1 MLIKNSSRRGPP
13 SGPVSAGVA
22 KRVQAS
28 ACSNLLLAGLLA
40 VMGLWSAPPVL
51 ASDSGTGTSAASG
64 TEAGTLQ
71 EVVVTAQKREQN
83 IQNVGIAMTAL
94 GPDQLSSLVN
104 QNFAALANLV
114 PSLQVQEY
122 SPVSTILNIRGV
134 ATADFNF
141 NQEAAIA
148 FYNDEVYISN
158 PGAIDGQ
165 LFDVKQEQ
173 ILRGPQ
179 GTLFG
184 RNATGGAVEITAEKP
199 TPDFEGDVSLTSGSY
214 GQFSS
219 EGFISG
225 PLSESVRGRL
235 AFSTDDNSGYMRD
248 YSLGRNEMSEK
259 QYAGRGI
266 IDADVGSDGKLEIE
280 LEGIRNPNQL
290 TNGTTNG
297 PSAPSPNAPYLGVA
311 TGPVPDPFANNG
323 DFVGLLNRSY
333 YLALV
338 RYDQGLKDG
347 ATLTSLSSFQRMHV
361 DYSEDY
367 DSTPDQ
373 NNLAAVTKENFYQWS
388 QELHLAGK
396 TDRLNWIVG
405 IYGLGIHVDM
415 PQYTFYYGTTLFGF
429 PPSQTPF
436 QQDTKSVAVFGQ
448 TEYKFSPLF
457 TGIVGLRGTTDW
469 KSFYL
474 NYTGVDQAYAPLT
487 TVFDSATA
495 PGVADRRFANY
506 SGKIE
511 LDAHP
516 RQGALLYLS
525 VNRGIKGGGFTIPV
539 AFPVNAAG
547 DPHYSAL
554 TFDQEVLIDYEGGFK
569 LSTRHNKMA
578 FDGSVFHYDYK
589 NYQAFTYVSG
599 AVLIENLP
607 ADITGAELEVKA
619 RPLSPLEVSVFG
631 TSLARAVV
639 HGVDVNGSVT
649 DTRML
654 RTPKWSVGGSVN
666 YTLGLGPVGSLQL
679 ETDWKYDSAQY
690 EDTFNAPANLDPSRV
705 VGNARLTFR
714 PPSSRW
720 DATFF
725 VNNVTNRIYRIY
737 AVDDSTLGFE
747 QANYAPPRWFGGTL
761 TYHF

>member
-1 MLIKNSSRRGPP
+1 MLVKNSSRQGLLRGPV
-13 SGPVSAGVA
+13 PVGVA
-22 KRVQAS
+22 KRLIAS
-28 ACSNLLLAGLLA
+28 VCNSLPLAGLCA
-40 VMGLWSAPPVL
+40 VTALWSAPPVL
-51 ASDSGTGTSAASG
+51 AADSGSGTNTASG
-64 TEAGTLQ
+64 IDSGTLQ
-71 EVVVTAQKREQN
+71 EVVVTAQKRAQN

-94 GPDQLSSLVN
+94 GSDQLSSLVN

-184 RNATGGAVEITAEKP
+184 RNATGGAVEITADKP
-199 TPDFEGDVSLTSGSY
+199 TPDFEGGVSLTSGSY

-219 EGFISG
+219 DGFISG
-225 PLSESVRGRL
+225 PLSGSVRGRL
-235 AFSTDDNSGYMRD
+235 AFSTDNNSGYMRD
-248 YSLGRNEMSEK
+248 YHLGRNEMSEK
-259 QYAGRGI
+259 QYAGRGVL
-266 IDADVGSDGKLEIE
+266 DVDVGSDGKLEIE

-297 PSAPSPNAPYLGVA
+297 PSAPSLSAPYLGVA
-311 TGPVPDPFANNG
+311 TGRVPDPFANNG
-323 DFVGLLNRSY
+323 DFVGALNRAY
-333 YLALV
+333 YLAIV
-338 RYDQGLKDG
+338 RYDQGLG
-347 ATLTSLSSFQRMHV
+347 NAGNLTSLSSFQRMHV

-367 DSTPDQ
+367 DASPDE
-373 NNLAAVTKENFYQWS
+373 NNLAAFTKENFYQWS

-405 IYGLGIHVDM
+405 LYGLGIHVDM
-415 PQYTFYYGTTLFGF
+415 PQYTFYYATTLFGL

-448 TEYKFSPLF
+448 TEYKLSPLF
-457 TGIVGLRGTTDW
+457 TGMIGLRGTTDW

-516 RQGALLYLS
+516 QQGTLLYVS

-547 DPHYSAL
+547 NPNYSAL

-569 LSTRHNKMA
+569 LSTRDNKMT
-578 FDGSVFHYDYK
+578 FDGSIFHYDYK

-619 RPLSPLEVSVFG
+619 RPISPLEVSVFG
-631 TSLARAVV
+631 TSLAQAVV
-639 HGVDVNGSVT
+639 RGVDVNGLGT

-654 RTPKWSVGGSVN
+654 RTPKWSFGGSVD
-666 YTLGLGPVGSLQL
+666 YTLGLGALGSLQF

-690 EDTFNAPANLDPSRV
+690 EDTFNAPANLDPSRA
-705 VGNARLTFR
+705 VGNARLTFT
-714 PPSSRW
+714 PLSSRW
-720 DATFF
+720 DATLF
-725 VNNVTNRIYRIY
+725 VNNVTNNAYRIY

-761 TYHF
+761 TFHF